1 MNTYNN
7 SEHNAPDQRTQ
18 TEQHLSKADAAF
30 DPIAY
35 MTQPRLLTISL
46 GLTRIRRLMHLLG
59 NPQQQLRFVHI
70 AGTNGKG
77 STAAY
82 IHSILCSAGYKTG
95 LFTSPYIINF
105 EERIR
110 INDASIPLNVLH
122 DIGLR
127 VRDAALRVQQE
138 CNEHPTEFELIT
150 AAALLYFAQERCDIV
165 VLEVGLGGRLDST
178 NVISTPDVAVIT
190 RIGLD
195 HMALLGSTCEEIAHE
210 KAGIIKDGGHVVAW
224 NDENASVNKVFQDA
238 CRTHHATL
246 IMPSFE
252 QVQCL
257 GITELSVA
265 HKEEAPAPA
274 HDAAPASDPAP
285 ASAPTAAPV
294 PEPVPSVPY
303 ENVMQRFSYQGE
315 QYKTHL
321 LGSYQPYNAVLAIEA
336 ARVLRSRGFTIPQ
349 TALHEGIAS
358 TRWLGRFDVRSTCND
373 WRCVV
378 CDGGH
383 NPQGA
388 RALAQSIDR
397 AFPHTKCVFVMS
409 VLADKN
415 YEAMIDALLDYAC
428 LWVCVTP
435 PSSRALSAHDAC
447 ACVSRKAHERN
458 ATFSVCEARS
468 YDDAIT
474 IIQNSAA
481 SQGVPVIFFG
491 SLYALKDTYNSLC
504 SSGVLPSTPW
514 GVSKK

>member
-150 AAALLYFAQERCDIV
+150 AAALLYFAQECCDIV

-257 GITELSVA
+257 GITELSV
-265 HKEEAPAPA
+265 
-274 HDAAPASDPAP
+274 
-285 ASAPTAAPV
+285 
-294 PEPVPSVPY
+294 PY

-315 QYKTHL
+315 RYETHL

-358 TRWLGRFDVRSTCND
+358 ARWLGRFDVHSTCNE

-458 ATFSVCEARS
+458 ATFSVCEAHS

>member
-257 GITELSVA
+257 GITELSV
-265 HKEEAPAPA
+265 
-274 HDAAPASDPAP
+274 
-285 ASAPTAAPV
+285 
-294 PEPVPSVPY
+294 PY

-315 QYKTHL
+315 RYETHL

-336 ARVLRSRGFTIPQ
+336 ARVLCSRGFTIPQ

-358 TRWLGRFDVRSTCND
+358 ARWLGRFDVRSTCND

-447 ACVSRKAHERN
+447 ACVSRTAHERN
-458 ATFSVCEARS
+458 ATFSVCEAHS

>member
-150 AAALLYFAQERCDIV
+150 AAALLYFAQECCDIV

-195 HMALLGSTCEEIAHE
+195 HMALLGSTCEEIAYE

-257 GITELSVA
+257 GITELSV
-265 HKEEAPAPA
+265 
-274 HDAAPASDPAP
+274 
-285 ASAPTAAPV
+285 
-294 PEPVPSVPY
+294 PY

-315 QYKTHL
+315 RYETHL

-336 ARVLRSRGFTIPQ
+336 ARVLCSRGFTIPQ

-358 TRWLGRFDVRSTCND
+358 ARWLGRFDVHSTCNE

-458 ATFSVCEARS
+458 ATFSVCEAHS

>member
-110 INDASIPLNVLH
+110 INEASIPLNVLH

-257 GITELSVA
+257 GITELSV
-265 HKEEAPAPA
+265 
-274 HDAAPASDPAP
+274 
-285 ASAPTAAPV
+285 
-294 PEPVPSVPY
+294 PY

-315 QYKTHL
+315 RYETHL

-336 ARVLRSRGFTIPQ
+336 ARVLCSRGFTIPQ

-358 TRWLGRFDVRSTCND
+358 ARWLGRFDVHSTCNE

-458 ATFSVCEARS
+458 ATFSVCEAHS

>member
-257 GITELSVA
+257 GITELSV
-265 HKEEAPAPA
+265 
-274 HDAAPASDPAP
+274 
-285 ASAPTAAPV
+285 
-294 PEPVPSVPY
+294 PY

-315 QYKTHL
+315 RYETHL

-358 TRWLGRFDVRSTCND
+358 ARWLGRFDVHSTCNE

-388 RALAQSIDR
+388 RALAQSIDC

-447 ACVSRKAHERN
+447 ACVSRTAHERN
-458 ATFSVCEARS
+458 ATFSVCEAHS

>member
-257 GITELSVA
+257 GITELSV
-265 HKEEAPAPA
+265 
-274 HDAAPASDPAP
+274 
-285 ASAPTAAPV
+285 
-294 PEPVPSVPY
+294 PY
-303 ENVMQRFSYQGE
+303 ENVMQHFSYQGE
-315 QYKTHL
+315 RYETHL

-358 TRWLGRFDVRSTCND
+358 ARWLGRFDVRSTCND

>member
-138 CNEHPTEFELIT
+138 CNEHPTEFEFIT

-257 GITELSVA
+257 GITELSV
-265 HKEEAPAPA
+265 
-274 HDAAPASDPAP
+274 
-285 ASAPTAAPV
+285 
-294 PEPVPSVPY
+294 PY

-315 QYKTHL
+315 RYETHL

-388 RALAQSIDR
+388 RALAQSLDR

-435 PSSRALSAHDAC
+435 PSPRALSAHDAC

-474 IIQNSAA
+474 LIQNSTA

-491 SLYALKDTYNSLC
+491 SLYALKDTYNSLY

>member
-257 GITELSVA
+257 GITELSV
-265 HKEEAPAPA
+265 
-274 HDAAPASDPAP
+274 
-285 ASAPTAAPV
+285 
-294 PEPVPSVPY
+294 PY

-315 QYKTHL
+315 RYETHL

-358 TRWLGRFDVRSTCND
+358 ARWLGRFDVHSTCNE

-447 ACVSRKAHERN
+447 ACVSHKAHERN
-458 ATFSVCEARS
+458 ATFSVCEAHS

>member
-18 TEQHLSKADAAF
+18 TEQHSSKADAAF

-257 GITELSVA
+257 GITELSV
-265 HKEEAPAPA
+265 
-274 HDAAPASDPAP
+274 
-285 ASAPTAAPV
+285 
-294 PEPVPSVPY
+294 PY

-315 QYKTHL
+315 RYETHL

-336 ARVLRSRGFTIPQ
+336 ARVLCSRGFTIPQ

-358 TRWLGRFDVRSTCND
+358 ARWLGRFDVHSTCNE

-435 PSSRALSAHDAC
+435 PSSRALSAYDAC

-458 ATFSVCEARS
+458 ATFSVCEAHS

>member
-127 VRDAALRVQQE
+127 VRDATLRVQQE

-257 GITELSVA
+257 GITELSV
-265 HKEEAPAPA
+265 
-274 HDAAPASDPAP
+274 
-285 ASAPTAAPV
+285 
-294 PEPVPSVPY
+294 PY
-303 ENVMQRFSYQGE
+303 ENIMQRFSYQGE
-315 QYKTHL
+315 RYETHL

-358 TRWLGRFDVRSTCND
+358 ARWLGRFDVRSTCND

-397 AFPHTKCVFVMS
+397 AFSHTKCVFVMS

-435 PSSRALSAHDAC
+435 PSSRALSAQDAC

-458 ATFSVCEARS
+458 ATFSVCEAHS
-468 YDDAIT
+468 YEDAIT

>member
-110 INDASIPLNVLH
+110 INDVSIPLNVLH

-257 GITELSVA
+257 GITELSV
-265 HKEEAPAPA
+265 
-274 HDAAPASDPAP
+274 
-285 ASAPTAAPV
+285 
-294 PEPVPSVPY
+294 PY

-315 QYKTHL
+315 RYETHL

-358 TRWLGRFDVRSTCND
+358 ARWLGRFDVRSTCND

-458 ATFSVCEARS
+458 ATFSVCEAHS

>member
-1 MNTYNN
+1 MNTFTN
-7 SEHNAPDQRTQ
+7 SEHNAPDQSAQ
-18 TEQHLSKADAAF
+18 TEPRLSKADAAF

-46 GLTRIRRLMHLLG
+46 GLTRIRRLMQLLG

-82 IHSILCSAGYKTG
+82 IHAILRAAGYKTG

-110 INDASIPLNVLH
+110 VNDTPIALDALH
-122 DIGLR
+122 DVGLR

-195 HMALLGSTCEEIAHE
+195 HMAFLGSTCEEIAHE
-210 KAGIIKDGGHVVAW
+210 KAGIIKDGGRVVAW
-224 NDENASVNKVFQDA
+224 NDTNTSVNKVFQDA
-238 CRTHHATL
+238 CRAHHATL
-246 IMPSFE
+246 VMPSFE

-257 GITELSVA
+257 GITEPSVA
-265 HKEEAPAPA
+265 HKEEE
-274 HDAAPASDPAP
+274 PASDSVLAPATPQPPIP
-285 ASAPTAAPV
+285 ASA
-294 PEPVPSVPY
+294 PSVPY
-303 ENVMQRFSYQGE
+303 ENVTQRFSYQGE
-315 QYKTHL
+315 AYHTHL
-321 LGSYQPYNAVLAIEA
+321 LGSYQPYNAVLALEA

-358 TRWLGRFDVRSTCND
+358 ARWLGRFDVRSTCND

-435 PSSRALSAHDAC
+435 PSPRALSAHTAC
-447 ACVSRKAHERN
+447 TCVSRKAHERN
-458 ATFSVCEARS
+458 ATLSVCEAHS
-468 YDDAIT
+468 YDDAIA
-474 IIQNSAA
+474 IVENSAA
-481 SQGVPVIFFG
+481 AQGVPVIFFG
-491 SLYALKDTYNSLC
+491 SLYALKDTYASLH

>member
-1 MNTYNN
+1 MNTFTN
-7 SEHNAPDQRTQ
+7 SEHNAPRQRAQ
-18 TEQHLSKADAAF
+18 TEPRLSKADAAF

-46 GLTRIRRLMHLLG
+46 GLTRIRRLMQLLG

-110 INDASIPLNVLH
+110 VNDTPIARDALH
-122 DIGLR
+122 DVGLR

-150 AAALLYFAQERCDIV
+150 AAALLYFAQQRCDIV

-195 HMALLGSTCEEIAHE
+195 HMAFLGSTCEEIAHE
-210 KAGIIKDGGHVVAW
+210 KAGIIKDGGRVVAW
-224 NDENASVNKVFQDA
+224 NDTNASVNKVFQDA
-238 CRTHHATL
+238 CCAHHATL
-246 IMPSFE
+246 FMPSFE

-257 GITELSVA
+257 GIAE
-265 HKEEAPAPA
+265 
-274 HDAAPASDPAP
+274 
-285 ASAPTAAPV
+285 
-294 PEPVPSVPY
+294 PSVPY
-303 ENVMQRFSYQGE
+303 ENVTQRFSYQGAT
-315 QYKTHL
+315 YHTHL
-321 LGSYQPYNAVLAIEA
+321 LGSYQPYNAVLALEA
-336 ARVLRSRGFTIPQ
+336 ARVLRSRGFTISQ

-358 TRWLGRFDVRSTCND
+358 ARWLGRFDVRSTCND

-397 AFPHTKCVFVMS
+397 VFPHTKCVFVMS

-435 PSSRALSAHDAC
+435 PSPRALSAHDAC
-447 ACVSRKAHERN
+447 TCVSRKAHERN
-458 ATFSVCEARS
+458 ATLSVCEAHS
-468 YDDAIT
+468 YDDAIA
-474 IIQNSAA
+474 IVENSAA
-481 SQGVPVIFFG
+481 AQGVPVIFFG
-491 SLYALKDTYNSLC
+491 SLYALKDTYASLH

>member
-257 GITELSVA
+257 GITELSV
-265 HKEEAPAPA
+265 
-274 HDAAPASDPAP
+274 
-285 ASAPTAAPV
+285 
-294 PEPVPSVPY
+294 PY

-315 QYKTHL
+315 RYETHF

-358 TRWLGRFDVRSTCND
+358 ARWLGRFDVRSTCND

-458 ATFSVCEARS
+458 ATFSVCEAHS

>member
-7 SEHNAPDQRTQ
+7 SEHNAPDQRAQ

-257 GITELSVA
+257 GITELSV
-265 HKEEAPAPA
+265 
-274 HDAAPASDPAP
+274 
-285 ASAPTAAPV
+285 
-294 PEPVPSVPY
+294 PY

-315 QYKTHL
+315 RYETHL

-358 TRWLGRFDVRSTCND
+358 ARWLGRFDVHSTCNE

-447 ACVSRKAHERN
+447 ACVSRTAHERN
-458 ATFSVCEARS
+458 TTFSVCEAHS

>member
-7 SEHNAPDQRTQ
+7 SEHNAPDQRRQ

-46 GLTRIRRLMHLLG
+46 GLTRIRRLMQLLG
-59 NPQQQLRFVHI
+59 NPHQQLRFVHI

-257 GITELSVA
+257 GITELSV
-265 HKEEAPAPA
+265 
-274 HDAAPASDPAP
+274 
-285 ASAPTAAPV
+285 
-294 PEPVPSVPY
+294 PY

-315 QYKTHL
+315 RYETHL

-336 ARVLRSRGFTIPQ
+336 ARVLCSRGFTIPQ

-358 TRWLGRFDVRSTCND
+358 ARWLGRFDVHSTCNE

-435 PSSRALSAHDAC
+435 PSSRALSAYDAC

-458 ATFSVCEARS
+458 ATFSVCEAHS

>member
-1 MNTYNN
+1 
-7 SEHNAPDQRTQ
+7 
-18 TEQHLSKADAAF
+18 
-30 DPIAY
+30 
-35 MTQPRLLTISL
+35 
-46 GLTRIRRLMHLLG
+46 
-59 NPQQQLRFVHI
+59 
-70 AGTNGKG
+70 
-77 STAAY
+77 
-82 IHSILCSAGYKTG
+82 
-95 LFTSPYIINF
+95 
-105 EERIR
+105 
-110 INDASIPLNVLH
+110 
-122 DIGLR
+122 
-127 VRDAALRVQQE
+127 
-138 CNEHPTEFELIT
+138 
-150 AAALLYFAQERCDIV
+150 
-165 VLEVGLGGRLDST
+165 
-178 NVISTPDVAVIT
+178 
-190 RIGLD
+190 
-195 HMALLGSTCEEIAHE
+195 
-210 KAGIIKDGGHVVAW
+210 
-224 NDENASVNKVFQDA
+224 
-238 CRTHHATL
+238 
-246 IMPSFE
+246 
-252 QVQCL
+252 
-257 GITELSVA
+257 
-265 HKEEAPAPA
+265 
-274 HDAAPASDPAP
+274 
-285 ASAPTAAPV
+285 
-294 PEPVPSVPY
+294 
-303 ENVMQRFSYQGE
+303 MQRFSYQGE
-315 QYKTHL
+315 RYETHL

-358 TRWLGRFDVRSTCND
+358 ARWLGRFDVHSTCNE

-447 ACVSRKAHERN
+447 ACVSRTAHERN
-458 ATFSVCEARS
+458 ATFSVCEAHS

>member
-257 GITELSVA
+257 GITELSV
-265 HKEEAPAPA
+265 
-274 HDAAPASDPAP
+274 
-285 ASAPTAAPV
+285 
-294 PEPVPSVPY
+294 PY

-315 QYKTHL
+315 RYETHL

-358 TRWLGRFDVRSTCND
+358 ARWLGRFDVHSTCNE

>member
-195 HMALLGSTCEEIAHE
+195 HMALLGSTCEEIAYE

-257 GITELSVA
+257 GITELSV
-265 HKEEAPAPA
+265 
-274 HDAAPASDPAP
+274 
-285 ASAPTAAPV
+285 
-294 PEPVPSVPY
+294 PY

-315 QYKTHL
+315 RYETHL

-336 ARVLRSRGFTIPQ
+336 ARVLCSRGFTIPQ

-358 TRWLGRFDVRSTCND
+358 ARWLGRFDVRSTCNE
-373 WRCVV
+373 WCCVV

>member
-110 INDASIPLNVLH
+110 INDVSIPLNVLH

-257 GITELSVA
+257 GITELSV
-265 HKEEAPAPA
+265 
-274 HDAAPASDPAP
+274 
-285 ASAPTAAPV
+285 
-294 PEPVPSVPY
+294 PY

-315 QYKTHL
+315 RYETHL

-358 TRWLGRFDVRSTCND
+358 ARWLGRFDVRSTCND

-447 ACVSRKAHERN
+447 ACVSRTAHERN
-458 ATFSVCEARS
+458 ATFSVCEAHS

>member
-150 AAALLYFAQERCDIV
+150 AAALWYFAQERCDIV

-257 GITELSVA
+257 GITELSV
-265 HKEEAPAPA
+265 
-274 HDAAPASDPAP
+274 
-285 ASAPTAAPV
+285 
-294 PEPVPSVPY
+294 PY

-315 QYKTHL
+315 RYETHL

-358 TRWLGRFDVRSTCND
+358 ARWLGRFDVHSTCNE

-447 ACVSRKAHERN
+447 ACVSRTAHERN
-458 ATFSVCEARS
+458 ATFSVCEAHS

>member
-46 GLTRIRRLMHLLG
+46 GLTRIRHLMHLLG

-257 GITELSVA
+257 GITELSV
-265 HKEEAPAPA
+265 
-274 HDAAPASDPAP
+274 
-285 ASAPTAAPV
+285 
-294 PEPVPSVPY
+294 PY

-315 QYKTHL
+315 RYETHL

-358 TRWLGRFDVRSTCND
+358 ARWLGRFDVHSTCNE

-447 ACVSRKAHERN
+447 ACVSRTAHERN
-458 ATFSVCEARS
+458 ATFSVCEAHS

>member
-1 MNTYNN
+1 MNTFTN
-7 SEHNAPDQRTQ
+7 SEHNAPDQSAQ
-18 TEQHLSKADAAF
+18 TEPRLSKADAAF

-46 GLTRIRRLMHLLG
+46 GLTRIRRLMQLLG

-257 GITELSVA
+257 GITELSV
-265 HKEEAPAPA
+265 
-274 HDAAPASDPAP
+274 
-285 ASAPTAAPV
+285 
-294 PEPVPSVPY
+294 PY

-315 QYKTHL
+315 RYETHL

-358 TRWLGRFDVRSTCND
+358 ARWLGRFDVRSTCNE
-373 WRCVV
+373 WCCVV

-447 ACVSRKAHERN
+447 ACVSRTAHERN
-458 ATFSVCEARS
+458 ATFSVCEAHS

>member
-82 IHSILCSAGYKTG
+82 IHSILCRAGYKTG

-127 VRDAALRVQQE
+127 VRDAALCVQQE

-257 GITELSVA
+257 GITELSV
-265 HKEEAPAPA
+265 
-274 HDAAPASDPAP
+274 
-285 ASAPTAAPV
+285 
-294 PEPVPSVPY
+294 PY

-315 QYKTHL
+315 RYETHL

-358 TRWLGRFDVRSTCND
+358 ARWLGRFDVHSTCNE

-458 ATFSVCEARS
+458 ATFSVCEAHS

>member
-257 GITELSVA
+257 GITELSV
-265 HKEEAPAPA
+265 
-274 HDAAPASDPAP
+274 
-285 ASAPTAAPV
+285 
-294 PEPVPSVPY
+294 PY

-315 QYKTHL
+315 RYETHL

-336 ARVLRSRGFTIPQ
+336 ARVLCSRGFTIPQ

-358 TRWLGRFDVRSTCND
+358 ARWLGRFDVHSTCNE

-435 PSSRALSAHDAC
+435 PSSRALSAYDAC

-458 ATFSVCEARS
+458 ATFSVCEAHS

>member
-46 GLTRIRRLMHLLG
+46 GLTRIRHLMHLLG

-195 HMALLGSTCEEIAHE
+195 HMALLGSTCEEIAYE

-257 GITELSVA
+257 GITELSV
-265 HKEEAPAPA
+265 
-274 HDAAPASDPAP
+274 
-285 ASAPTAAPV
+285 
-294 PEPVPSVPY
+294 PY

-315 QYKTHL
+315 RYETHL

-358 TRWLGRFDVRSTCND
+358 ARWLGRFDVRSTCNE
-373 WRCVV
+373 WCCVV

-458 ATFSVCEARS
+458 ATFSVCEAHS

>member
-18 TEQHLSKADAAF
+18 TEQHSSKADAAF

-46 GLTRIRRLMHLLG
+46 GLTRIRRLMHLLE

-257 GITELSVA
+257 GITELSV
-265 HKEEAPAPA
+265 
-274 HDAAPASDPAP
+274 
-285 ASAPTAAPV
+285 
-294 PEPVPSVPY
+294 PY

-358 TRWLGRFDVRSTCND
+358 TRWLGRFDVHSTCNE

-458 ATFSVCEARS
+458 ATFSVCEAHS

>member
-150 AAALLYFAQERCDIV
+150 AAALLYFAQECCDIV

-257 GITELSVA
+257 GITER
-265 HKEEAPAPA
+265 
-274 HDAAPASDPAP
+274 
-285 ASAPTAAPV
+285 
-294 PEPVPSVPY
+294 SVPY

-315 QYKTHL
+315 RYETHL

-358 TRWLGRFDVRSTCND
+358 ARWLGRFDVHSTCNE

-458 ATFSVCEARS
+458 ATFSVCEAHS

-491 SLYALKDTYNSLC
+491 SLYALKDTYNSLY

>member
-46 GLTRIRRLMHLLG
+46 GLTRIRHLMHLLG

-195 HMALLGSTCEEIAHE
+195 HMALLGSTCEEIAYE

-257 GITELSVA
+257 GITELSV
-265 HKEEAPAPA
+265 
-274 HDAAPASDPAP
+274 
-285 ASAPTAAPV
+285 
-294 PEPVPSVPY
+294 PY

-315 QYKTHL
+315 RYETHL

-358 TRWLGRFDVRSTCND
+358 ARWLGRFDVHSTCNE

-458 ATFSVCEARS
+458 ATFSVCEAHS

>member
-257 GITELSVA
+257 GITELSV
-265 HKEEAPAPA
+265 
-274 HDAAPASDPAP
+274 
-285 ASAPTAAPV
+285 
-294 PEPVPSVPY
+294 PY

-315 QYKTHL
+315 RYETHL

-358 TRWLGRFDVRSTCND
+358 ARWLGRFDVHSTCNE

-458 ATFSVCEARS
+458 ATFSVCEAHS

>member
-1 MNTYNN
+1 VNTYNN

-59 NPQQQLRFVHI
+59 NPQQQLCFVHI

-257 GITELSVA
+257 GITELSV
-265 HKEEAPAPA
+265 
-274 HDAAPASDPAP
+274 
-285 ASAPTAAPV
+285 
-294 PEPVPSVPY
+294 PY

-315 QYKTHL
+315 RYETHL

-358 TRWLGRFDVRSTCND
+358 ARWLGRFDVHSTCNE

-447 ACVSRKAHERN
+447 ACVSRTAHERN
-458 ATFSVCEARS
+458 ATFSVCEAHS

>member
-257 GITELSVA
+257 GITELSV
-265 HKEEAPAPA
+265 
-274 HDAAPASDPAP
+274 
-285 ASAPTAAPV
+285 
-294 PEPVPSVPY
+294 PY

-315 QYKTHL
+315 RYETHL

-336 ARVLRSRGFTIPQ
+336 ARVLCSRGFTIPQ

-358 TRWLGRFDVRSTCND
+358 ARWLGRFDVRSTCNE
-373 WRCVV
+373 WCCVV

-435 PSSRALSAHDAC
+435 PSSRALSAYDAC

-458 ATFSVCEARS
+458 ATFSVCEAHS

>member
-1 MNTYNN
+1 MNTFIN
-7 SEHNAPDQRTQ
+7 SEHNAPDQRRQ

-46 GLTRIRRLMHLLG
+46 GLTRIRRLMQLLG
-59 NPQQQLRFVHI
+59 NPHQQLRFVHI

-257 GITELSVA
+257 GITELSV
-265 HKEEAPAPA
+265 
-274 HDAAPASDPAP
+274 
-285 ASAPTAAPV
+285 
-294 PEPVPSVPY
+294 PY

-315 QYKTHL
+315 RYETHL

-336 ARVLRSRGFTIPQ
+336 ARVLCSRGFTIPQ

-358 TRWLGRFDVRSTCND
+358 ARWLGRFDVRSTCNE
-373 WRCVV
+373 WCCVV

-458 ATFSVCEARS
+458 ATFSVCEAHS

>member
-257 GITELSVA
+257 GITELSV
-265 HKEEAPAPA
+265 
-274 HDAAPASDPAP
+274 
-285 ASAPTAAPV
+285 
-294 PEPVPSVPY
+294 PY

-315 QYKTHL
+315 RYETHL

-336 ARVLRSRGFTIPQ
+336 ARVFRSRGFTIPQ

-358 TRWLGRFDVRSTCND
+358 TRWLGRFDVHSTCNE

-447 ACVSRKAHERN
+447 ACVSRTAHERN
-458 ATFSVCEARS
+458 ATFSVCEAHS

>member
-1 MNTYNN
+1 MNTFTN
-7 SEHNAPDQRTQ
+7 SEHNAPDQSAQ
-18 TEQHLSKADAAF
+18 TEPRLSKADAAF

-46 GLTRIRRLMHLLG
+46 GLTRIRRLMQLLG

-82 IHSILCSAGYKTG
+82 IHAILCSAGYKTG

-110 INDASIPLNVLH
+110 VNDTPIARDALH
-122 DIGLR
+122 DVGLR

-138 CNEHPTEFELIT
+138 CHEHPTEFELIT

-195 HMALLGSTCEEIAHE
+195 HMAFLGSTCEEIAHE
-210 KAGIIKDGGHVVAW
+210 KAGIIKDGGRVVAW
-224 NDENASVNKVFQDA
+224 NDTNTSVNKVFQDA
-238 CRTHHATL
+238 CCAHHATL
-246 IMPSFE
+246 FMPSFE

-257 GITELSVA
+257 GITE
-265 HKEEAPAPA
+265 
-274 HDAAPASDPAP
+274 
-285 ASAPTAAPV
+285 
-294 PEPVPSVPY
+294 PSVPY
-303 ENVMQRFSYQGE
+303 ENVTQRFSYQGE
-315 QYKTHL
+315 AYHTHL
-321 LGSYQPYNAVLAIEA
+321 LGSYQPYNAVLALEA

-358 TRWLGRFDVRSTCND
+358 ARWLGRFDVRSTCND

-397 AFPHTKCVFVMS
+397 VFPHTKCVFVMS

-435 PSSRALSAHDAC
+435 PSPRALSAHDAC
-447 ACVSRKAHERN
+447 TCVSRKAHERN
-458 ATFSVCEARS
+458 ATFSVCEAHS
-468 YDDAIT
+468 YDDAIA
-474 IIQNSAA
+474 IVKNSAA
-481 SQGVPVIFFG
+481 AQGVPVIFFG
-491 SLYALKDTYNSLC
+491 SLYALKDTYASLH

>member
-257 GITELSVA
+257 GITELSV
-265 HKEEAPAPA
+265 
-274 HDAAPASDPAP
+274 
-285 ASAPTAAPV
+285 
-294 PEPVPSVPY
+294 PY

-315 QYKTHL
+315 RYETHL

-458 ATFSVCEARS
+458 ATFSVCEAHS

>member
-7 SEHNAPDQRTQ
+7 FEHNAPDQRTQ

-150 AAALLYFAQERCDIV
+150 AAALLYFAQECCDIV

-257 GITELSVA
+257 GITELSV
-265 HKEEAPAPA
+265 
-274 HDAAPASDPAP
+274 
-285 ASAPTAAPV
+285 
-294 PEPVPSVPY
+294 PY

-388 RALAQSIDR
+388 RALAQSLDR

-435 PSSRALSAHDAC
+435 PSPRALSAHDAC

-474 IIQNSAA
+474 LIQNSTA

-491 SLYALKDTYNSLC
+491 SLYALKDTYNSLY

>member
-1 MNTYNN
+1 MNTFTN
-7 SEHNAPDQRTQ
+7 SEHSAPDQRAQ
-18 TEQHLSKADAAF
+18 TEPRLSKADAAF

-46 GLTRIRRLMHLLG
+46 GLTRIRRLMQLLG

-82 IHSILCSAGYKTG
+82 IHAILCSAGYKTG

-110 INDASIPLNVLH
+110 VNDTPIARDALH
-122 DIGLR
+122 DVGLR

-195 HMALLGSTCEEIAHE
+195 HMAFLGSTCEEIAHE
-210 KAGIIKDGGHVVAW
+210 KAGIIKDGGRVVAW
-224 NDENASVNKVFQDA
+224 NDTNTSVNKVFQDA
-238 CRTHHATL
+238 CHKHHATL
-246 IMPSFE
+246 FIPSFE

-257 GITELSVA
+257 GITEPSVA
-265 HKEEAPAPA
+265 PKEEEPTP
-274 HDAAPASDPAP
+274 DSVLASETPQP
-285 ASAPTAAPV
+285 PISASA
-294 PEPVPSVPY
+294 PSVPY
-303 ENVMQRFSYQGE
+303 ENVTQRFSYQGE
-315 QYKTHL
+315 AYHTHL
-321 LGSYQPYNAVLAIEA
+321 LGSYQPYNAVLALEA

-358 TRWLGRFDVRSTCND
+358 ARWLGRFDVRSTCND

-397 AFPHTKCVFVMS
+397 VFPHTKCVFVMS

-435 PSSRALSAHDAC
+435 PSPRALSAHDAC
-447 ACVSRKAHERN
+447 TCVSRKAHERN
-458 ATFSVCEARS
+458 ATLSVCEAHS
-468 YDDAIT
+468 YDDAIA
-474 IIQNSAA
+474 IVENSAA
-481 SQGVPVIFFG
+481 AQGVPVIFFG
-491 SLYALKDTYNSLC
+491 SLYALKDTYASLH

>member
-257 GITELSVA
+257 GITELSV
-265 HKEEAPAPA
+265 
-274 HDAAPASDPAP
+274 
-285 ASAPTAAPV
+285 
-294 PEPVPSVPY
+294 PY

-315 QYKTHL
+315 RYETHL

-336 ARVLRSRGFTIPQ
+336 ARVLCSRGFTIPQ

-358 TRWLGRFDVRSTCND
+358 ARWLGRFDVRSTCND

-458 ATFSVCEARS
+458 ATFSVCEAHS